1 MSVQPDGRT
10 FVLEIYL
17 LQSSRLTILFFI
29 FTSSAPTK
37 HRLRSPN
44 LELNS
49 GQKRRA
55 RRSVS
60 TEKNVEMLMVADQ
73 TMYAFYKDGLE
84 EYLLTI
90 ANMVCMLSIYNGLIT
105 TTTTTMV
112 TGGFSDNFRFT
123 EQALVT
129 SSKQNN
135 YS

>member
-10 FVLEIYL
+10 FVFEIYL

-44 LELNS
+44 FELNS

-90 ANMVCMLSIYNGLIT
+90 ANMVCYHFIVDLS
-105 TTTTTMV
+105 
-112 TGGFSDNFRFT
+112 
-123 EQALVT
+123 Q
-129 SSKQNN
+129 QQQQW
-135 YS
+135 